1 MVFLKIKPEFPSN
14 TVWKNFDVVK
24 KEKQGST
31 SSKFQSMHIRSQ
43 WNEAY
48 SFETLQGKRS
58 RGQNNFGFQF
68 QTFPWHINASKL
80 QPKISNIAT
89 RNSLQ

>member
-43 WNEAY
+43 WNEAN
-48 SFETLQGKRS
+48 FFKKLQEKRS
-58 RGQNNFGFQF
+58 LGQNSFGFQL
-68 QTFPWHINASKL
+68 QTFP
-80 QPKISNIAT
+80 
-89 RNSLQ
+89 